1 MNQDILLSKIVPNP
15 TDTTWAQAYTTLN
28 VYITLSIQNEASKNP
43 VTPYGKEL
51 LEKLQREFFALDDKS
66 LENIK
71 KAVSNV
77 SSTIAEG
84 YTYSILVGAI
94 VKDVLYIVI
103 ASHGQVVISRGNNT
117 GVIASGVDGE
127 LHGFSGK
134 LKHDDVVILETGD
147 FAEKLPLSSLSDYL
161 TTHDVLQISENITPL
176 IHEGSKG
183 TESAIIL
190 QFKDISG
197 VEKSEEEEFVIT
209 DSKEEAIEDKEAV
222 EVDQAQESENLWT
235 KPPRENRNIEE
246 LEDGNG
252 DYSEEEKTKSR
263 LSLPNFAFKM
273 PPINFADRRVLIIIA
288 VVILGAILVG
298 GIAFQ
303 SNRQVSAK
311 RDAEFTKIYQPAK
324 EKFDHGESLE
334 PLNKTLA
341 LADYNEAAQLVNSAI
356 KNFPEGSDEY
366 KKLSEFKTQIEGKIS
381 VLGGGGS
388 AKNVKDVIST
398 GDKIKSI
405 TSITAKGGTLLILDK
420 DGQQV
425 ASIVNGSVKK
435 TYDINSSDTYI
446 SDDDKFIYTMGE
458 GVTSIDRGNG
468 KVTKII
474 KKVKGSALDI
484 FGSNVY
490 TLDPDD
496 ILKYKAPTYDE
507 ASYFTDKPSFKSSPI
522 DMSISGPILI
532 LEADGTIEH
541 FTKGKKDDFTISGL
555 QAPFAEGAKIYAD
568 PEQDNIYVLDV
579 KNQRVV
585 VLTDKGDYQTQYE
598 GDFIKNATSFAID
611 ETNKTGYIVS
621 GSKIVSFDL

>member
-28 VYITLSIQNEASKNP
+28 VYITLSIHNETSKNP

-77 SSTIAEG
+77 SSTITEG
-84 YTYSILVGAI
+84 YRYSILVGTI
-94 VKDVLYIVI
+94 VKDILYIVI
-103 ASHGQVVISRGNNT
+103 ASEGQVVISRGSNT
-117 GVIASGVDGE
+117 GVIATGVEGE

-134 LKHDDVVILETGD
+134 LKHDDVVILESGD
-147 FAEKLPLSSLSDYL
+147 FAQKLPLSTISDYL

-190 QFKDISG
+190 QFKDLSG
-197 VEKSEEEEFVIT
+197 VEKTDEGEFEIQNDQEEPPQEEESTPSE
-209 DSKEEAIEDKEAV
+209 KEH
-222 EVDQAQESENLWT
+222 ENLWT
-235 KPPRENRNIEE
+235 KPVRENRNIEE
-246 LEDGNG
+246 LQDNG
-252 DYSEEEKTKSR
+252 DEYVEERTRSR
-263 LSLPNFAFKM
+263 FSMPSIPFKV

-288 VVILGAILVG
+288 VVILGTILVG
-298 GIAFQ
+298 GIVFQ
-303 SNRQVSAK
+303 SGKQVAAK

-324 EKFDHGESLE
+324 EKYDHGESLE

-341 LADYNEAAQLVNSAI
+341 LADFNEAEQLVNSAL

-366 KKLSEFKTQIEGKIS
+366 KKLSDFKSQIEGKIS
-381 VLGGGGS
+381 SLGGGGS

-398 GDKIKSI
+398 GDKVKSI
-405 TSITAKGGTLLILDK
+405 TSITAKGGTLLLLDK
-420 DGQQV
+420 EGEQV
-425 ASIVNGSVKK
+425 ATIVNGTVKK
-435 TYDINSSDTYI
+435 TYNINSSDSHI
-446 SDDDKFIYTMGE
+446 SADDKFIYTMGE

-490 TLDPDD
+490 TLDSDD
-496 ILKYKAPTYDE
+496 VLKYKAPTYDE
-507 ASYFTDKPSFKSSPI
+507 SSYFSDKPSFKSSPI

-541 FTKGKKDDFTISGL
+541 FTKGKKDDFSISGL
-555 QAPFAEGAKIYAD
+555 QAPFATGAKIYAD
-568 PEQDNIYVLDV
+568 PEQDNMYVLDV

-598 GDFIKNATSFAID
+598 GDFIKDATSFAID
-611 ETNKTGYIVS
+611 EKNKTGYVVT
-621 GSKIVSFDL
+621 GNKIVSFDL